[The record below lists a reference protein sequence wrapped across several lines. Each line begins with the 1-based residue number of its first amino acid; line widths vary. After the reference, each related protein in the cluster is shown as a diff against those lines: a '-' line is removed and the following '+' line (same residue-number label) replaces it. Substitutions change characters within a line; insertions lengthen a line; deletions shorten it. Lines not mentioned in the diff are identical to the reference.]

1 MLITLRLLML
11 IEKELVRFK
20 EKFDKELENFLS
32 EKIREAEKVSPWA
45 LQFINNFEEC
55 VKGSSGKRIRPALMY
70 FGYLAS
76 GGKNK
81 AAIIRAAMSVELLHI
96 AFLIQD
102 DIIDRDALRHGK
114 PTMHWAYKKYAEEN
128 LNLNKSESYHY
139 GISQAICIADV
150 GIEMAYKALADSSF
164 ANALKIKAI
173 SKLSK
178 TVFNTAMG
186 EMSDVLA
193 ENLPNVNEK
202 QVLNIL
208 EYKTARYTIYGPF
221 SIGLTL
227 AGKSEKDIS
236 RLRDYAVPLG
246 VAFQIRDD
254 ILGMFGDSA
263 VTGKPVGADL
273 KEGKK
278 TLLIINALRKAM
290 PKQKQII
297 LKNLGNKGCSE
308 KGLNEVREIIKETG
322 SLDYSNRLAEKL
334 AAESKKALHKL
345 PLSGKNKMIL
355 SDIADYIVKRN
366 K

>member
-1 MLITLRLLML
+1 ML

-20 EKFDKELENFLS
+20 ERFDKELEVFLR
-32 EKIREAEKVSPWA
+32 EKSKEAEKISPWA
-45 LQFINNFEEC
+45 SQFINNFERC
-55 VKGSSGKRIRPALMY
+55 VRGSSGKRLRPALMY

-81 AAIIRAAMSVELLHI
+81 AAIIRAAMSVEFLHI
-96 AFLIQD
+96 SFLIQD
-102 DIIDRDALRHGK
+102 DVMDRDALRHGK
-114 PTMHWAYKKYAEEN
+114 PTMHWAYKKYGEEK
-128 LNLNKSESYHY
+128 LNLNKNESYHY
-139 GISQAICIADV
+139 GISQAISISDV
-150 GIEMAYKALADSSF
+150 GFEMAYKILANSSF
-164 ANALKIKAI
+164 SNKLKLRAI

-178 TVFNTAMG
+178 TIFNTAMG
-186 EMSDVLA
+186 QMSDVLA
-193 ENLPNVNEK
+193 ENLPNVLEK
-202 QVLNIL
+202 QTLNIM

-227 AGKSEKDIS
+227 AGKSEKDIA

-254 ILGMFGDSA
+254 ILGMFGDTF

-278 TLLIINALRKAM
+278 TLLIVRALHKAT

-297 LKNLGNKGCSE
+297 LSGLGNKDCSE
-308 KGLNEVREIIKETG
+308 RCLNEVREIIKDTG
-322 SLDYSNRLAEKL
+322 SMDYSNHLAEKL
-334 AAESKKALHKL
+334 AADSKKALHKL

-355 SDIADYIVKRN
+355 ADIADFIVKRN

>member
-1 MLITLRLLML
+1 ML

-20 EKFDKELENFLS
+20 EKFDRELENFLS
-32 EKIREAEKVSPWA
+32 EKIEDAKNISPWA
-45 LQFINNFEEC
+45 LEFFKKFEKYA
-55 VKGSSGKRIRPALMY
+55 VGNGGKRIRPAMMY

-81 AAIIRAAMSVELLHI
+81 DAIIKAAMSVELLHI

-102 DIIDRDALRHGK
+102 DIMDRDKLRHGK
-114 PTMHWAYKKYAEEN
+114 PTMHCVYGNYGRKS
-128 LNLNKSESYHY
+128 LHLSKSESYHY
-139 GISQAICIADV
+139 GISQAINFSDIGV
-150 GIEMAYKALADSSF
+150 GLTFSAMASASF
-164 ANALKIKAI
+164 SDKIKIRAVN
-173 SKLSK
+173 KLSK
-178 TVFNTAMG
+178 TIFNTVMG
-186 EMSDVLA
+186 QMSDVLA
-193 ENLPNVNEK
+193 ENLPEVGEK

-208 EYKTARYTIYGPF
+208 EYKTARYTVYGPF

-227 AGKSEKDIS
+227 AGKSEKDIA

-254 ILGMFGDSA
+254 ILGMFGDTA

-278 TLLIINALRKAM
+278 TLLVIRALRRAT

-297 LKNLGNKGCSE
+297 LSGLGNKDCSE
-308 KGLNEVREIIKETG
+308 KSLNEIRQIIKDTG

-355 SDIADYIVKRN
+355 SAIADFIVKRN